1 MLTRFH
7 KILLGLLAVQ
17 IVLIAI
23 VMARGN
29 DDGALKEH
37 LLVPGLDVAKV
48 TRLQV
53 SSSGEGAKTV
63 DLVKKDAG
71 WVVAS
76 SFDYPAD
83 QAKVSD
89 ALTPLTKLAA
99 AAPIATQASRHKQLH
114 VADGDFERKL
124 VITRDGKDQTLYVGG
139 SAGARRTAFRV
150 GGDDN
155 VYGVT
160 GLSVGVIGTEP
171 RQWVDTSYVK

>member
-1 MLTRFH
+1 MLTQFH

-17 IVLIAI
+17 LILIA
-23 VMARGN
+23 VVRSRGN
-29 DDGALKEH
+29 DSGALKEH
-37 LLVPGLDVAKV
+37 LLVSGFDVAKV
-48 TRLQV
+48 TRVQV

-83 QAKVSD
+83 QAKVTD
-89 ALTPLTKLAA
+89 ALTPITKLAA
-99 AAPIATQASRHKQLH
+99 AAPIATQAGRHKQLK

-124 VITRDGKDQTLYVGG
+124 VITRDGKDLTLYIGS

-150 GGDDN
+150 GGEDS

-160 GLSVGVIGTEP
+160 GLSIGAIGTEP
-171 RQWVDTSYVK
+171 RQ